1 MLTKQPGLRL
11 RVEQRYPNFAGKSRI
26 GVNELSPLDHFFASF
41 SYLSPMTRLLI
52 LVLAAASPLFSQSY
66 YNFRDGFLD
75 RKGYI
80 RSMDLVQTDSSQ
92 VTRTFDFLLRST
104 NDDSLSGRI
113 RIPLGAGPFPAALLC
128 VGIETG
134 KEVIEM
140 IEGQDSVV
148 LLAANYPFEGE
159 WEFKGW
165 KALETTFDL
174 RSMGFRTV
182 PLLLNCL
189 DWMFDQE
196 NVDKQDVTVVAVSFG
211 VFTGIPAAVIDARVK
226 QLVVVQA
233 GGNLSGVIA
242 HNSERWGTSVP
253 SWLAGWLGG
262 GILAPFE
269 PNKYI
274 PHLTPRKLV
283 LVSSEKDSFFPTSSI
298 QSLFDHA
305 REPKDH
311 ILHQSGHVAPGEREL
326 IRELTNIV
334 VQRIYGR

>member
-1 MLTKQPGLRL
+1 MIR
-11 RVEQRYPNFAGKSRI
+11 
-26 GVNELSPLDHFFASF
+26 FFTF
-41 SYLSPMTRLLI
+41 FI
-52 LVLAAASPLFSQSY
+52 LAASQAFGQSY

-75 RKGYI
+75 RKGKI
-80 RSMDLVQTDSSQ
+80 VSVNLVLADESPLTQ
-92 VTRTFDFLLRST
+92 TFDFMLRST
-104 NDDSLSGRI
+104 KDDSLTGRV
-113 RIPLGAGPFPAALLC
+113 RIPHGKGPFPAALLC

-140 IEGQDSVV
+140 IEGQDSV
-148 LLAANYPFEGE
+148 LLVAADYPFEGE
-159 WEFKGW
+159 WDFKEW

-189 DWMFDQE
+189 DWIFDQK

-274 PHLTPRKLV
+274 PHLTPRKFI
-283 LVSSEKDSFFPTSSI
+283 LVSSEKDSFFPPSSI
-298 QSLFDHA
+298 QSLLDHA
-305 REPKDH
+305 RDPKDH